1 MIDEE
6 VFFEVKESLGL
17 ITLNR
22 PKALNALTLSMVRKI
37 HPKLKEW
44 ENDSS
49 IKYVLIKAQGEKAF
63 CAGGDIRALHD
74 WGKNNE
80 DEAIGF
86 YREEYT
92 LNQYIKRYPK
102 PYISLVNGIVMGGGV
117 GLSVHG
123 SHRIAG
129 ENYSFAMPE
138 TGIGLF
144 PDVGGSFFL
153 SRLKY
158 EAGTY
163 LALTGSRIKAA
174 DAIFL
179 QTATNFVKSE
189 NFSSII
195 NDLSKGERD
204 PGDIITSYSSSPDE
218 KSEFEM
224 ISDFS
229 LKNFKGNTIEE
240 IIDNLKNNNSDL
252 ATKILSIIGTK
263 SPTSLKVAL
272 RSLQLGRK
280 NSFEDCMKMEFR
292 MVNKVMND
300 HDFYEGVRAL
310 IIDKDNKPSW
320 SPKSIEDV
328 EDDFVDEFF
337 HSLTE
342 NELKFN

>member
-218 KSEFEM
+218 ESEFEM

-272 RSLQLGRK
+272 RSLQLGKK

-328 EDDFVDEFF
+328 EDGFVDEFF
-337 HSLTE
+337 HSLAE